1 MHCTLSASVTG
12 DPAPLHAL
20 MSSLEGPGFI
30 DWPDVDPR
38 SIVEHT
44 IGLLLR
50 RGAYGGAERY
60 DVARKVAE
68 QLARRL
74 EDRIERGRR
83 AAETGF
89 VLPLDLQRIRPI
101 PRKILLQGLNGG
113 GREWLLDRWGVDAPL
128 SHIECSVKTGIL
140 TEERGRG
147 RPRAGSTQRSWTR
160 TRAVWNFEADAFP
173 WPCFR
178 LLLKEWPGIE
188 FGVSFDDEFGRFEKI
203 WPGIE
208 MAELKQAA

>member
-1 MHCTLSASVTG
+1 MRCTLTASVTG
-12 DPAPLHAL
+12 DHAPLTAL
-20 MSSLEGPGFI
+20 MSSLEGSGFI

-38 SIVEHT
+38 GTVEHT

-50 RGAYGGAERY
+50 RGAHGGAEKY
-60 DVARKVAE
+60 DHARRVAE

-101 PRKILLQGLNGG
+101 PRKVLLKGLNGG
-113 GREWLLDRWGVDAPL
+113 GREWLLDRWGVDAPVA
-128 SHIECSVKTGIL
+128 HVECQVRTEIL

-147 RPRAGSTQRSWTR
+147 RPRSGSSQRSWTR
-160 TRAVWNFEADAFP
+160 TRAVWNFEAEAFP

-178 LLLKEWPGIE
+178 VLLREWPQIE
-188 FGVSFDDEFGRFEKI
+188 FGVSFDDEFGRFEKS
-203 WPGIE
+203 WPVLE
-208 MAELKQAA
+208 VAEVRKAA